1 MATIKDVA
9 ERAGVS
15 VATVSRVL
23 NTPDAV
29 KERTRQ
35 QVLNAIDELQYSP
48 NFLGRNLRMMETKRI
63 LVVLN
68 TTISNQFFPESFPR
82 DRGAG
87 RGGRLCCHDLC
98 QRGEI
103 SEFAAQ
109 GYVRYATKTRA
120 VDGMILTTHE
130 GSAMGAIFTLS
141 GRFPRSLRHVSRR
154 CRIAPPA

>member
-63 LVVLN
+63 
-68 TTISNQFFPESFPR
+68 
-82 DRGAG
+82 
-87 RGGRLCCHDLC
+87 
-98 QRGEI
+98 
-103 SEFAAQ
+103 
-109 GYVRYATKTRA
+109 
-120 VDGMILTTHE
+120 
-130 GSAMGAIFTLS
+130 
-141 GRFPRSLRHVSRR
+141 
-154 CRIAPPA
+154 

>member
-68 TTISNQFFPESFPR
+68 TISNQFFSRVVRGIEERAREENYAVMICTTRGNQESLQGLSLIHILP
-82 DRGAG
+82 
-87 RGGRLCCHDLC
+87 LCC
-98 QRGEI
+98 RI
-103 SEFAAQ
+103 
-109 GYVRYATKTRA
+109 
-120 VDGMILTTHE
+120 
-130 GSAMGAIFTLS
+130 
-141 GRFPRSLRHVSRR
+141 RFYFQIRFGT
-154 CRIAPPA
+154 I

>member
-1 MATIKDVA
+1 MATIKD
-9 ERAGVS
+9 

-68 TTISNQFFPESFPR
+68 TISNQFFSR
-82 DRGAG
+82 VVRGI
-87 RGGRLCCHDLC
+87 
-98 QRGEI
+98 E
-103 SEFAAQ
+103 E
-109 GYVRYATKTRA
+109 RA
-120 VDGMILTTHE
+120 RE
-130 GSAMGAIFTLS
+130 EN
-141 GRFPRSLRHVSRR
+141 
-154 CRIAPPA
+154 

>member
-68 TTISNQFFPESFPR
+68 TISNQFFSR
-82 DRGAG
+82 VVRG
-87 RGGRLCCHDLC
+87 
-98 QRGEI
+98 I
-103 SEFAAQ
+103 
-109 GYVRYATKTRA
+109 V
-120 VDGMILTTHE
+120 E
-130 GSAMGAIFTLS
+130 GAWE
-141 GRFPRSLRHVSRR
+141 
-154 CRIAPPA
+154 